1 MLEAGPGI
9 QETEELPE
17 FTPLSTF
24 HHFSPASAVS
34 PKLANSRNF
43 SQETEAV
50 AVVAPETTNCKTL
63 APAVTEKVINASEKS
78 SRLNSNGSG
87 SAAAATPSP
96 SSTITYIPGDY
107 NTETG
112 DGTGGDIPPPLA

>member
-50 AVVAPETTNCKTL
+50 AAVAPDTKTL

-78 SRLNSNGSG
+78 SRLNSNGSV

-112 DGTGGDIPPPLA
+112 DGTGGDIPPLA